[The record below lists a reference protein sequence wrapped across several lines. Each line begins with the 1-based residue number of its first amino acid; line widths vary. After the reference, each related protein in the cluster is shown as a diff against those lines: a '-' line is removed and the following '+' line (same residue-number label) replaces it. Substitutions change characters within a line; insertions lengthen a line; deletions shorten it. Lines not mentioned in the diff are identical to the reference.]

1 MAVDI
6 CSRSYA
12 LLIRSWQRA
21 SERHHRCGLKVRTF
35 DRGPKVRTFDCGHW
49 QFVFRIRLTSAN
61 SLAQSH
67 IRRWQR
73 VDFSSCSGHRQ
84 PRPDPATS
92 TADTRT
98 IRCGSLMWLQ
108 QKLPFSSSVF
118 SKETVFQNGSFE
130 RSEKTKKRGARNGKD
145 GVDLDSTSCVVG
157 KRVSMVLHS
166 CLAAA
171 GQLHELATRWAQP

>member
-21 SERHHRCGLKVRTF
+21 SERHHRCG
-35 DRGPKVRTFDCGHW
+35 PKVRTFDCGHW
-49 QFVFRIRLTSAN
+49 QFVFRIQLTSAN

-67 IRRWQR
+67 VRRWPR

-84 PRPDPATS
+84 PRLDPATS
-92 TADTRT
+92 TAVTRT

-108 QKLPFSSSVF
+108 QKLPFFSSVF

-130 RSEKTKKRGARNGKD
+130 RSEKTKNVVPAMEKMA
-145 GVDLDSTSCVVG
+145 STWTAQ
-157 KRVSMVLHS
+157 
-166 CLAAA
+166 AA
-171 GQLHELATRWAQP
+171 W

>member
-21 SERHHRCGLKVRTF
+21 SERHHRCGPKVRTF
-35 DRGPKVRTFDCGHW
+35 DRGHW
-49 QFVFRIRLTSAN
+49 QFVFRIQLTSAN

-67 IRRWQR
+67 VRRWQR

-84 PRPDPATS
+84 PRLDPATS
-92 TADTRT
+92 TAVTRT

-108 QKLPFSSSVF
+108 QKLPFFSSVF

-130 RSEKTKKRGARNGKD
+130 RSEKTKKRVPAMEKMA
-145 GVDLDSTSCVVG
+145 STWTA
-157 KRVSMVLHS
+157 
-166 CLAAA
+166 LAA
-171 GQLHELATRWAQP
+171 W